1 MRFVLARKA
10 ATSDARGSARLAGV
24 LSPSRVRD
32 TAAAGVRGE
41 GQPLPHREDIQH
53 AFGRYDITHVRAH
66 TDPAAAHAAR
76 AIGALAYTAGEDVAF
91 DKPPGLF
98 TAAHEAAHVV
108 QQRAGVEL
116 GDGVGEAGDRYEQH
130 ADAVAARVIAGR
142 PAEDLLSQVPAA
154 GRGPAAPGAAVQ
166 REEVKK
172 AKSGVGDAALGLTVT
187 TTINVGLAKV
197 DETLLAGARQVR
209 LAIRNDAEFARAW
222 DDYADRSGTPGARME
237 AGLNG
242 FVDPTHPD
250 GKTGFVRASAGMGTA
265 IHEAMHQRAAATFNA
280 ATVGQAVNEG
290 TTELFTRVVI
300 AYGGGKI
307 PRAVYDKE
315 NLAMLR
321 FQGITG
327 LTALAQWF
335 FKGDSSAVEKAL
347 GSRFRGF
354 MDFMRADD
362 PDSAI
367 HVL

>member
-1 MRFVLARKA
+1 V
-10 ATSDARGSARLAGV
+10 SARRGETGPSRSPAGV
-24 LSPSRVRD
+24 LSPGRVRD
-32 TAAAGVRGE
+32 AAAAGVRGE
-41 GQPLPHREDIQH
+41 GQVLPHREHIQH
-53 AFGRYDITHVRAH
+53 VFGRYDITQVRAH
-66 TDPAAAHAAR
+66 TGPAAVLAAR
-76 AIGALAYTAGEDVAF
+76 AIGASAYTIGDDVVF
-91 DKPPGLF
+91 DKPPSLF
-98 TAAHEAAHVV
+98 TAAHEAAHVL
-108 QQRAGVEL
+108 QQRMGVEL
-116 GDGVGEAGDRYEQH
+116 GQGVGEIGDRYEQH
-130 ADAVAARVIAGR
+130 ADAVATRVIAGR
-142 PAEDLLSQVPAA
+142 SAEDLLSQVPAD
-154 GRGPAAPGAAVQ
+154 GRGAAPGPAVQ

-172 AKSGVGDAALGLTVT
+172 AKSGVGDVALGLTVT
-187 TTINVGLAKV
+187 TTIDVGLAKV

-237 AGLNG
+237 EGLNG

-280 ATVGQAVNEG
+280 TTVGRAVNEG

-321 FQGITG
+321 FQAITG

-367 HVL
+367 QVL

>member
-1 MRFVLARKA
+1 MRFVLARRA
-10 ATSDARGSARLAGV
+10 AASDARGPVRLAGM
-24 LSPSRVRD
+24 LSPDSVRD
-32 TAAAGVRGE
+32 TAAAGVRDG
-41 GQPLPHREDIQH
+41 GQILPHREEIQH

-66 TDPAAAHAAR
+66 TGPAATHAAR
-76 AIGALAYTAGEDVAF
+76 AIGALAYAAGDEVAF
-91 DKPPGLF
+91 DAPPDLF

-108 QQRAGVEL
+108 QQRAGIAL
-116 GDGVGEAGDRYEQH
+116 RAGVGQAGDAYEQH

-142 PAEDLLSQVPAA
+142 SAENLLGRVPAA
-154 GRGPAAPGAAVQ
+154 GHGTASPGAAVQ
-166 REEVKK
+166 RQEVKR
-172 AKSGVGDAALGLTVT
+172 AKGGIGDAALGLTVT
-187 TTINVGLAKV
+187 TTIDAGLAKV
-197 DETLLAGARQVR
+197 DETLLAGARQIR
-209 LAIRNDAEFARAW
+209 LAIRNDADFARAW

-237 AGLNG
+237 EGLNG

-250 GKTGFVRASAGMGTA
+250 GKTGFVRANAGMGTA
-265 IHEAMHQRAAATFNA
+265 IHEAMHQRAAASFNA
-280 ATVGQAVNEG
+280 KTVGRAVNEG

-321 FQGITG
+321 FQAITG

-367 HVL
+367 QVL